1 MKRHKARES
10 LFERLADA
18 RVCAS
23 APDPLP
29 TACWLWPG
37 SICNKGY
44 GMIRT
49 AGVTKRVHIAAWELI
64 KGRKVRAGYTL
75 DHVCRNKACWRPSH
89 MTEMTR
95 AANTAKGNRDNPRST
110 EKANAARAERARE
123 AQARKML
130 DEASRKTV
138 REIHGEPDPRAAR
151 KVQHAQTQPG
161 SHHCTCGEYARSAC
175 QDAWRRDGTY
185 SKL

>member
-1 MKRHKARES
+1 MKRSARES
-10 LFERLADA
+10 LFERLVAAPRLTDADGE
-18 RVCAS
+18 
-23 APDPLP
+23 
-29 TACWLWPG
+29 CWIWPG

-49 AGVTKRVHIAAWELI
+49 AGVTKRVHIAAWELV

-75 DHVCRNKACWRPSH
+75 DHVCRNKACWHPSH

-110 EKANAARAERARE
+110 EKANAARVERARE

-151 KVQHAQTQPG
+151 RLNGA
-161 SHHCTCGEYARSAC
+161 ERIMANADLRSVGLGPLTDC
-175 QDAWRRDGTY
+175 DGPDSY
-185 SKL
+185 E